1 MRETSFCVLK
11 NMLDDMTALDACDD
25 MLNPDAYTGN
35 YAIDEPVCN
44 TKFFA
49 FRLFARLKN
58 ANTLWSVPLK
68 ASVLLE
74 FCTWRVVY
82 LFGIRNFFVMRFSVV
97 GLAKILDTLGMF
109 VDEYHVFVG
118 VGFFLPL

>member
-1 MRETSFCVLK
+1 
-11 NMLDDMTALDACDD
+11 MLHDVAAFDACDD
-25 MLNPDAYTGN
+25 MLNADAYTGN
-35 YAIDEPVCN
+35 QAIDESICN

-49 FRLFARLKN
+49 FWLFARLKN
-58 ANTLWSVPLK
+58 ANTLWRVSLK

-74 FCTWRVVY
+74 FCSWRVVY
-82 LFGIRNFFVMRFSVV
+82 FFDIRNFFVMSFSVV
-97 GLAKILDTLGMF
+97 GLAEILDTLAMF